1 LQLTG
6 RFFYTSK
13 QIFLKISGAATY
25 SWNSTANYLQG
36 GQVNVSPTA
45 STMYT
50 LTGTINGCTSTAFV
64 SVIVYECVGINS
76 LSSNSNNLK
85 VYPNPSSSDITVE
98 LKKDGIYTIELID
111 VTGKAVLVKST
122 EEEKLNLNINFL
134 SNGVYYLKAKSQ
146 NTMNVVKII
155 KN

>member
-1 LQLTG
+1 MNC
-6 RFFYTSK
+6 RVK
-13 QIFLKISGAATY
+13 A
-25 SWNSTANYLQG
+25 
-36 GQVNVSPTA
+36 
-45 STMYT
+45 
-50 LTGTINGCTSTAFV
+50 
-64 SVIVYECVGINS
+64 NS

-134 SNGVYYLKAKSQ
+134 SNGVFYLKAKSQ

>member
-1 LQLTG
+1 
-6 RFFYTSK
+6 
-13 QIFLKISGAATY
+13 
-25 SWNSTANYLQG
+25 
-36 GQVNVSPTA
+36 
-45 STMYT
+45 
-50 LTGTINGCTSTAFV
+50 V

-76 LSSNSNNLK
+76 LSSNSNDLK
-85 VYPNPSSSDITVE
+85 VYPNPSSSEITVE

-111 VTGKAVLVKST
+111 VTGKVVSVKST

>member
-1 LQLTG
+1 
-6 RFFYTSK
+6 
-13 QIFLKISGAATY
+13 
-25 SWNSTANYLQG
+25 
-36 GQVNVSPTA
+36 
-45 STMYT
+45 M
-50 LTGTINGCTSTAFV
+50 
-64 SVIVYECVGINS
+64 
-76 LSSNSNNLK
+76 
-85 VYPNPSSSDITVE
+85 
-98 LKKDGIYTIELID
+98 KKDGIYTIELID